1 VLHKFKN
8 KTVQVQAHV
17 CEQSAILVSLGNLM
31 SYPWISSRVYEN
43 KLALHGW
50 YFDMPHGELYEYC
63 PQSGVFEVLVDN
75 LEGVSCQA

>member
-1 VLHKFKN
+1 
-8 KTVQVQAHV
+8 
-17 CEQSAILVSLGNLM
+17 M